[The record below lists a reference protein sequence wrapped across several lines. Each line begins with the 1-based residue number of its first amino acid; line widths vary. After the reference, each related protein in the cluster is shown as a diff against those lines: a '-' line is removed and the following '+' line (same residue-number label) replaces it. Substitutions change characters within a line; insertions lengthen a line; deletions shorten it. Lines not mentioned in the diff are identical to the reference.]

1 MTGVRKFQI
10 GEVVVLRP
18 EQARA
23 DAGVLGGPGTPLAA
37 ADLRNVVPFARP
49 RGSAQAPEIVLP
61 SDAAHLPAASLSR
74 DRMRLLAF
82 AALSLA
88 LHGGLLAAAWRD
100 PVPLA
105 SIGMEVMSVEIVV
118 GATAPA
124 GAAQTPGEQEVQ
136 AAAAPDPQPAK
147 PQREPEQKA
156 TEQPQIV
163 QVAPEEKA
171 PDQQTQTEASP
182 DQQPAIAT
190 VETPKPEEA
199 TAKAQD
205 IPPDPPAV
213 SLLPQPEEKP
223 ADPKPDAKAVQA
235 QPKPVQHVAP
245 AKEPRR
251 IAAPTKDRAAK
262 QAKASAPST
271 AANNVG
277 VGRSDNDSNYA
288 GLVSAHLRRHQQ
300 YPADARSRGE
310 QGTAT
315 VSFGLD
321 GGGRVTSAR
330 LVRGSGIAS
339 IDQEVQAMVRRSSP
353 FPAPPSR
360 RAMSFTVPVS
370 FRLN

>member
-1 MTGVRKFQI
+1 MSGVRKFQI
-10 GEVVVLRP
+10 GEVIALRP
-18 EQARA
+18 GQARV
-23 DAGVLGGPGTPLAA
+23 DAGAPGTGLAD

-49 RGSAQAPEIVLP
+49 RASAPEIVLP
-61 SDAAHLPAASLSR
+61 SGAARLSGASAPR
-74 DRMRLLAF
+74 DRIRLLAF

-88 LHGGLLAAAWRD
+88 LHGALLAAAWRE

-105 SIGMEVMSVEIVV
+105 SIGVEVMSVEIVV

-124 GAAQTPGEQEVQ
+124 GTAQTPGEQEVQ
-136 AAAAPDPQPAK
+136 SAAAPDPQPTE

-156 TEQPQIV
+156 TEQPQTV
-163 QVAPEEKA
+163 QVAPEERAPERDTQAEAA
-171 PDQQTQTEASP
+171 PDP
-182 DQQPAIAT
+182 QPAIAM

-205 IPPDPPAV
+205 TPPDTPAV
-213 SLLPQPEEKP
+213 SLLPQPEEEP
-223 ADPKPDAKAVQA
+223 ADPKPDAKPVQA
-235 QPKPVQHVAP
+235 QPKPVQHAAP
-245 AKEPRR
+245 AQEPRR
-251 IAAPTKDRAAK
+251 IAAPTKDHAAK

-277 VGRSDNDSNYA
+277 VGRSDSDSNYA
-288 GLVSAHLRRHQQ
+288 GVVSAHLRRHQQ
-300 YPADARSRGE
+300 YPPDARSRNE

-353 FPAPPSR
+353 FPPPPSG